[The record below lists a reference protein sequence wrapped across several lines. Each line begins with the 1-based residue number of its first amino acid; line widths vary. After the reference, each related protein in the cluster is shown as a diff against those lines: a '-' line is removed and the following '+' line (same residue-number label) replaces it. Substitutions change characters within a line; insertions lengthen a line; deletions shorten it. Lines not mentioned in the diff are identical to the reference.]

1 MDIAHNQ
8 GNRILV
14 PGWSV
19 GTEFSAK
26 TVDAEG
32 APAGGEVSGR
42 NGSKVEGHKVII
54 AAGCAL
60 GGLSLAFA

>member
-8 GNRILV
+8 GYGIFVTWLLA
-14 PGWSV
+14 GA
-19 GTEFSAK
+19 EFSAK
-26 TVDAEG
+26 AVDAEL

-54 AAGCAL
+54 PAGCAL